1 MEAFD
6 RTQKNA
12 MEANMKKII
21 GAATATVLGLGAFTT
36 SAIAETIV
44 TADVLNVREKP
55 TTESKVVEKVKE
67 GQKLKVIHTEEGWS
81 KIDLNGKELFVSSE
95 YTKDIYHV
103 TANLL
108 NVRTEANTE
117 SEILGRLKQDD
128 VIESTHQVKDGWL
141 QFEYKGKTAYA
152 NVSFLSSTALIEK
165 KAEEKTKRVAK
176 VQKAVKAKEEVKTQK
191 EAKVQEIAKA
201 KETTKEQKET
211 KAEEIVKPKEE
222 AKVTERVKVKEE
234 TKAEEIVKPKEEAK
248 VTERVKVKEETKAEE
263 IVKPKE
269 EAKVKEIEKEEAKA
283 QEIEKAKEEAKAQEI
298 AKAKEEAKAQEI
310 EKAKEEAKAQEIAKA
325 KEEAKAQEI
334 EKAKEEE
341 KAQEI
346 AKAKEEEKAQEIAK
360 AKEEEKAQ
368 EIAKAKEEAKAQEI
382 AKAKEEAKA
391 REIEKAK
398 EEAKAKAQEI
408 AKAKKEAQA
417 REIEEAKAKEAT
429 KTQEVS
435 KNNTQSA
442 KRELT
447 VVATAYTADPS
458 ENGTYGGRVLT
469 AMGHDLTAN
478 PNMRII
484 AVDPKVIP
492 LGSKVWVEGYGEAI
506 AGDTGSAIKGNRI
519 DVLMGSKSKAMNW
532 GRQTV
537 KVKVL

>member
-1 MEAFD
+1 
-6 RTQKNA
+6 
-12 MEANMKKII
+12 MKKII
-21 GAATATVLGLGAFTT
+21 GAATATVFGLGAFTT

-55 TTESKVVEKVKE
+55 TTESKIIEKVKE
-67 GQKLKVIHTEEGWS
+67 GQKLKVINTEEGWS

-95 YTKDIYHV
+95 FTKDVYHV

-108 NVRTEANTE
+108 NVRSEANTE
-117 SEILGRLKQDD
+117 SEILGRLKKDD

-152 NVSFLSSTALIEK
+152 NVSFLSSTAPTEK
-165 KAEEKTKRVAK
+165 KTEEKTKQVAK
-176 VQKAVKAKEEVKTQK
+176 VQKSVKEKKEVKAQK
-191 EAKVQEIAKA
+191 VA
-201 KETTKEQKET
+201 
-211 KAEEIVKPKEE
+211 
-222 AKVTERVKVKEE
+222 KVKE
-234 TKAEEIVKPKEEAK
+234 TAKAQ
-248 VTERVKVKEETKAEE
+248 E

-269 EAKVKEIEKEEAKA
+269 EAKVKEVVKVKEEAKA
-283 QEIEKAKEEAKAQEI
+283 QEIVKPKEEAKVKEVVKVKEEPKAQEIAEPKEEAKAQEI
-298 AKAKEEAKAQEI
+298 AKAKEEEKAKKIA
-310 EKAKEEAKAQEIAKA
+310 KAKEEEKAREIAKATKEERAQEIVKAKEEEKAREIAKA
-325 KEEAKAQEI
+325 KEEER
-334 EKAKEEE
+334 
-341 KAQEI
+341 AQEI
-346 AKAKEEEKAQEIAK
+346 AKAKEEEKAREIA
-360 AKEEEKAQ
+360 E
-368 EIAKAKEEAKAQEI
+368 
-382 AKAKEEAKA
+382 AKEEAKA
-391 REIEKAK
+391 REI
-398 EEAKAKAQEI
+398 AKAK
-408 AKAKKEAQA
+408 
-417 REIEEAKAKEAT
+417 
-429 KTQEVS
+429 EVS

-458 ENGTYGGRVLT
+458 EDGTYGGRVLT

-537 KVKVL
+537 KVKIL

>member
-1 MEAFD
+1 
-6 RTQKNA
+6 
-12 MEANMKKII
+12 MKKVI
-21 GAATATVLGLGAFTT
+21 GAATATVFGLGAFTT
-36 SAIAETIV
+36 TATAETIV

-55 TTESKVVEKVKE
+55 TTESKVVEKVKN
-67 GQKLKVIHTEEGWS
+67 GQELKVINTEDGWS
-81 KIDLNGKELFVSSE
+81 KIELNGKEVFVSSE
-95 YTKDIYHV
+95 FTKDVYHV

-108 NVRTEANTE
+108 NVRTEANTD
-117 SEILGRLKQDD
+117 SEILGRLKKDD

-152 NVSFLSSTALIEK
+152 NVSFLSSTAPTEK
-165 KAEEKTKRVAK
+165 KTEEKTKQVAK
-176 VQKAVKAKEEVKTQK
+176 VQKSVKEKKEVKTQK
-191 EAKVQEIAKA
+191 VAKA
-201 KETTKEQKET
+201 KETTKAQ
-211 KAEEIVKPKEE
+211 EIVKPKEE
-222 AKVTERVKVKEE
+222 AKVVKVKEE
-234 TKAEEIVKPKEEAK
+234 GKAQEIVKPKEEG
-248 VTERVKVKEETKAEE
+248 KAQE

-269 EAKVKEIEKEEAKA
+269 EAKVKEEVKV
-283 QEIEKAKEEAKAQEI
+283 
-298 AKAKEEAKAQEI
+298 
-310 EKAKEEAKAQEIAKA
+310 
-325 KEEAKAQEI
+325 
-334 EKAKEEE
+334 KEEE
-341 KAQEI
+341 KAQEIVKPKEEAKIKEEVKVKEEEKVQEI

-360 AKEEEKAQ
+360 AKEEEKAREIVKAKEEEKAR
-368 EIAKAKEEAKAQEI
+368 EIAKAKEEEKAREI
-382 AKAKEEAKA
+382 AKAKEEERA
-391 REIEKAK
+391 R
-398 EEAKAKAQEI
+398 EI
-408 AKAKKEAQA
+408 AKAK
-417 REIEEAKAKEAT
+417 EEERAKEA
-429 KTQEVS
+429 S
-435 KNNTQSA
+435 KNNIQSA

-537 KVKVL
+537 KVKIL

>member
-1 MEAFD
+1 
-6 RTQKNA
+6 
-12 MEANMKKII
+12 MKKII
-21 GAATATVLGLGAFTT
+21 GAATATVFGLGAFTT

-55 TTESKVVEKVKE
+55 TTESKVIEKVKE
-67 GQKLKVIHTEEGWS
+67 GQKLKVINTEEGWS

-95 YTKDIYHV
+95 FTKDIYHV

-108 NVRTEANTE
+108 NVRSEANTE
-117 SEILGRLKQDD
+117 SEILGRLKKDD
-128 VIESTHQVKDGWL
+128 VIESTHQAKDGWL

-152 NVSFLSSTALIEK
+152 NVSFLSSTAPSEK
-165 KAEEKTKRVAK
+165 KAGEKTKQVAK
-176 VQKAVKAKEEVKTQK
+176 VQKAVKAKEEAKTQK
-191 EAKVQEIAKA
+191 VAKIQEIAKTKETTKMLEEVKVQEVAKGKEEKKVQEIAK
-201 KETTKEQKET
+201 
-211 KAEEIVKPKEE
+211 P
-222 AKVTERVKVKEE
+222 KEE
-234 TKAEEIVKPKEEAK
+234 TKVQEIA
-248 VTERVKVKEETKAEE
+248 
-263 IVKPKE
+263 KPKE
-269 EAKVKEIEKEEAKA
+269 EAKVKEVEKV
-283 QEIEKAKEEAKAQEI
+283 KEEAKAQEI
-298 AKAKEEAKAQEI
+298 AKAKEEAKV
-310 EKAKEEAKAQEIAKA
+310 QEIAKA
-325 KEEAKAQEI
+325 KEEAKVKEV
-334 EKAKEEE
+334 EKVKEE
-341 KAQEI
+341 A
-346 AKAKEEEKAQEIAK
+346 
-360 AKEEEKAQ
+360 KAQ

-391 REIEKAK
+391 QGIAKAKEEAKAQEIARAKEEAKAQEIAKAKEEAKAQEIARAKEEAKAQEIARAKEEAKAREIEKAK
-398 EEAKAKAQEI
+398 EEAKAK
-408 AKAKKEAQA
+408 
-417 REIEEAKAKEAT
+417 EE
-429 KTQEVS
+429 S

-537 KVKVL
+537 KVKIL

>member
-1 MEAFD
+1 
-6 RTQKNA
+6 
-12 MEANMKKII
+12 MKKVI
-21 GAATATVLGLGAFTT
+21 GAATATVFGLGAFTT
-36 SAIAETIV
+36 TATAETIV

-55 TTESKVVEKVKE
+55 TTESKVVEKVKNGE
-67 GQKLKVIHTEEGWS
+67 ELKVINTEDGWS
-81 KIDLNGKELFVSSE
+81 KIELNGKEVFVSSE
-95 YTKDIYHV
+95 FTKDIYHV
-103 TANLL
+103 TADLL
-108 NVRTEANTE
+108 NVRSESNTE
-117 SEILGRLKQDD
+117 SKILGRLKKDD
-128 VIESTHQVKDGWL
+128 VIESTKQVKDGWL
-141 QFEYKGKTAYA
+141 QFEYKGKTAYV
-152 NVSFLSSTALIEK
+152 NVSFLSSKAPIEK
-165 KAEEKTKRVAK
+165 KAGEKTKQVAK
-176 VQKAVKAKEEVKTQK
+176 VQKTVKAKEEVKVQEVAKPK
-191 EAKVQEIAKA
+191 EEVKVQEVAKPKEEVKVQEVA
-201 KETTKEQKET
+201 KPKEEVKVQEV
-211 KAEEIVKPKEE
+211 VKPKEE
-222 AKVTERVKVKEE
+222 VKV
-234 TKAEEIVKPKEEAK
+234 
-248 VTERVKVKEETKAEE
+248 
-263 IVKPKE
+263 
-269 EAKVKEIEKEEAKA
+269 
-283 QEIEKAKEEAKAQEI
+283 QEVA
-298 AKAKEEAKAQEI
+298 
-310 EKAKEEAKAQEIAKA
+310 
-325 KEEAKAQEI
+325 
-334 EKAKEEE
+334 KAKEEE

-360 AKEEEKAQ
+360 AKEEEKAREIAKAKEEAKAQEIAKTKEEEKAQ

-391 REIEKAK
+391 QEIAKAK
-398 EEAKAKAQEI
+398 EEAKAQEITKAKEEAKAQEI
-408 AKAKKEAQA
+408 AKAKEEEKA
-417 REIEEAKAKEAT
+417 REIAKAKEEAKAREIAKAKEEEKAREIAKAKEEAKAREIAKAKEEAKAREAIKT
-429 KTQEVS
+429 KEES

-537 KVKVL
+537 KVKIL

>member
-1 MEAFD
+1 
-6 RTQKNA
+6 
-12 MEANMKKII
+12 MKKII

-55 TTESKVVEKVKE
+55 TTESKIVEKVKE

-152 NVSFLSSTALIEK
+152 NVSFLSSTAPIEK

-201 KETTKEQKET
+201 KETIKEQKET

-263 IVKPKE
+263 IAKTKE
-269 EAKVKEIEKEEAKA
+269 EAKV
-283 QEIEKAKEEAKAQEI
+283 QEIEKVKEEAKAQEI

-310 EKAKEEAKAQEIAKA
+310 EKVKEEAKAQEIAKTKEEAKVQEIEKVKEEAKAQEIAKA
-325 KEEAKAQEI
+325 NEEAQVREM
-334 EKAKEEE
+334 EK
-341 KAQEI
+341 
-346 AKAKEEEKAQEIAK
+346 
-360 AKEEEKAQ
+360 
-368 EIAKAKEEAKAQEI
+368 AKAQEI

-398 EEAKAKAQEI
+398 EEAKAKSQEI
-408 AKAKKEAQA
+408 AKAKEEAQA
-417 REIEEAKAKEAT
+417 REIEKAKAKEAT

-469 AMGHDLTAN
+469 AMGHDLTEN

-537 KVKVL
+537 KVKIL

>member
-1 MEAFD
+1 
-6 RTQKNA
+6 
-12 MEANMKKII
+12 MKKVI
-21 GAATATVLGLGAFTT
+21 GAATATVFGLGAFTT
-36 SAIAETIV
+36 TATAETIV

-55 TTESKVVEKVKE
+55 NTESKVVEKVKN
-67 GQKLKVIHTEEGWS
+67 GQELKVINTEDGWT
-81 KIDLNGKELFVSSE
+81 KIELNGKEVFVSSE
-95 YTKDIYHV
+95 FTKDIYHV

-117 SEILGRLKQDD
+117 SKILGRLKKDD
-128 VIESTHQVKDGWL
+128 VIESTNQVKDGWL
-141 QFEYKGKTAYA
+141 QFEYKGKTAYV
-152 NVSFLSSTALIEK
+152 NVSFLSSTAPVEK
-165 KAEEKTKRVAK
+165 KADEKTKQVAK
-176 VQKAVKAKEEVKTQK
+176 VQKMVKAKEEAKTQK
-191 EAKVQEIAKA
+191 VAKA
-201 KETTKEQKET
+201 KETIKPKEEEKVQEVVKPKE
-211 KAEEIVKPKEE
+211 EEKVQEVAKPKEEEKVQEVAKPKEE
-222 AKVTERVKVKEE
+222 AKVQEV
-234 TKAEEIVKPKEEAK
+234 AKPKEEAK
-248 VTERVKVKEETKAEE
+248 VQEVA
-263 IVKPKE
+263 KPKE
-269 EAKVKEIEKEEAKA
+269 EAKVQEVVKPKEEEKVQEEAKA
-283 QEIEKAKEEAKAQEI
+283 QEIAKAKEEAKAQEI

-310 EKAKEEAKAQEIAKA
+310 AKAKEEEKAREIAKA
-325 KEEAKAQEI
+325 KEEA
-334 EKAKEEE
+334 
-341 KAQEI
+341 
-346 AKAKEEEKAQEIAK
+346 
-360 AKEEEKAQ
+360 KAQ

-391 REIEKAK
+391 REIAKAK
-398 EEAKAKAQEI
+398 EEAKAR
-408 AKAKKEAQA
+408 EA
-417 REIEEAKAKEAT
+417 IKAKE
-429 KTQEVS
+429 ES

-537 KVKVL
+537 KVKIL

>member
-6 RTQKNA
+6 RIQKNI
-12 MEANMKKII
+12 MEANMKKVI
-21 GAATATVLGLGAFTT
+21 GAATATVFGLGAFTT
-36 SAIAETIV
+36 TATAETIV

-55 TTESKVVEKVKE
+55 TTESKVVEKVKNGE
-67 GQKLKVIHTEEGWS
+67 ELKVINTEDGWS
-81 KIDLNGKELFVSSE
+81 KIELNGKEVFVSSE
-95 YTKDIYHV
+95 FTKDIYHV

-108 NVRTEANTE
+108 NVRSESNTE
-117 SEILGRLKQDD
+117 SEILGRLKKDD

-152 NVSFLSSTALIEK
+152 NVSFLSSTAPVEK
-165 KAEEKTKRVAK
+165 KADEKTKQVAK
-176 VQKAVKAKEEVKTQK
+176 VQKTVKAKEESKTQKVTKAKETIKPKEEVKVQEVAKAKEEVKVQEVAKPK
-191 EAKVQEIAKA
+191 EEVKVQEVAKPKEEVKVQEVAKA
-201 KETTKEQKET
+201 KEEVKVQEVT
-211 KAEEIVKPKEE
+211 KPKEE
-222 AKVTERVKVKEE
+222 VKVQEVAKAKEE
-234 TKAEEIVKPKEEAK
+234 VKVQEVTKPKEE
-248 VTERVKVKEETKAEE
+248 VKV
-263 IVKPKE
+263 
-269 EAKVKEIEKEEAKA
+269 
-283 QEIEKAKEEAKAQEI
+283 QEVAKAKEEVKAQEI
-298 AKAKEEAKAQEI
+298 AKAKEEA
-310 EKAKEEAKAQEIAKA
+310 
-325 KEEAKAQEI
+325 
-334 EKAKEEE
+334 
-341 KAQEI
+341 
-346 AKAKEEEKAQEIAK
+346 
-360 AKEEEKAQ
+360 KAQ

-391 REIEKAK
+391 REIAKAK
-398 EEAKAKAQEI
+398 EEAKAREAIKT
-408 AKAKKEAQA
+408 KE
-417 REIEEAKAKEAT
+417 E
-429 KTQEVS
+429 S

-537 KVKVL
+537 KVKIL

>member
-1 MEAFD
+1 
-6 RTQKNA
+6 
-12 MEANMKKII
+12 MKKII
-21 GAATATVLGLGAFTT
+21 GAATATVFGLGAFTT

-55 TTESKVVEKVKE
+55 TTESKVIEKVKE
-67 GQKLKVIHTEEGWS
+67 GQKLKVINTEEGWS

-95 YTKDIYHV
+95 FTKDIYHV

-108 NVRTEANTE
+108 NVRSEANTE
-117 SEILGRLKQDD
+117 SEILGRLKKDD
-128 VIESTHQVKDGWL
+128 VIESTHQAKDGWL

-152 NVSFLSSTALIEK
+152 NVSFLSSTAPSEK
-165 KAEEKTKRVAK
+165 KAGEKTKQVAK
-176 VQKAVKAKEEVKTQK
+176 VQKAVKAKEEAKTQK
-191 EAKVQEIAKA
+191 VAKIQEIAKTKETTKMLEEVKVQEVAKGKEEKKVQEIAK
-201 KETTKEQKET
+201 
-211 KAEEIVKPKEE
+211 P
-222 AKVTERVKVKEE
+222 KEE
-234 TKAEEIVKPKEEAK
+234 TKVQEIA
-248 VTERVKVKEETKAEE
+248 
-263 IVKPKE
+263 KPKE
-269 EAKVKEIEKEEAKA
+269 EAKVKEVEKV
-283 QEIEKAKEEAKAQEI
+283 KEEAKAQEI
-298 AKAKEEAKAQEI
+298 AKAKEEAKV
-310 EKAKEEAKAQEIAKA
+310 QEIAKA
-325 KEEAKAQEI
+325 KEEAKVKEV
-334 EKAKEEE
+334 EKVKEE
-341 KAQEI
+341 A
-346 AKAKEEEKAQEIAK
+346 
-360 AKEEEKAQ
+360 KAQ

-391 REIEKAK
+391 QEIARAKEEAKAQEIAKAKEEAKAQEIARAKEEAKAREIEKAK
-398 EEAKAKAQEI
+398 EEAKAK
-408 AKAKKEAQA
+408 
-417 REIEEAKAKEAT
+417 EE
-429 KTQEVS
+429 S

-537 KVKVL
+537 KVKIL

>member
-1 MEAFD
+1 
-6 RTQKNA
+6 
-12 MEANMKKII
+12 MKKII

-152 NVSFLSSTALIEK
+152 NVSFLSSTAPIEK

-191 EAKVQEIAKA
+191 EVKVQEIAKA
-201 KETTKEQKET
+201 KETTKEQKEV
-211 KAEEIVKPKEE
+211 KVKEIAKPKEE

-283 QEIEKAKEEAKAQEI
+283 QEIAKAKEEAKAQEI

-310 EKAKEEAKAQEIAKA
+310 AKAKEEAKAQEIAKA
-325 KEEAKAQEI
+325 KEEA
-334 EKAKEEE
+334 
-341 KAQEI
+341 
-346 AKAKEEEKAQEIAK
+346 
-360 AKEEEKAQ
+360 KAQ

-398 EEAKAKAQEI
+398 EEAKAQEI

-417 REIEEAKAKEAT
+417 REIEKAKEEAKAKEAT

>member
-1 MEAFD
+1 
-6 RTQKNA
+6 
-12 MEANMKKII
+12 MKKVI
-21 GAATATVLGLGAFTT
+21 GAATATVFGLGAFTT
-36 SAIAETIV
+36 TATAETIV

-55 TTESKVVEKVKE
+55 TTESKVVEKVKN
-67 GQKLKVIHTEEGWS
+67 GQELKVINTEDGWS
-81 KIDLNGKELFVSSE
+81 KIELNGKEVFVSSE
-95 YTKDIYHV
+95 FTKDVYHV

-108 NVRTEANTE
+108 NVRTEANTD
-117 SEILGRLKQDD
+117 SEILGRLKKDD

-152 NVSFLSSTALIEK
+152 NVSFLSSTAPTEK
-165 KAEEKTKRVAK
+165 KTEEKTKQVAK
-176 VQKAVKAKEEVKTQK
+176 VQKSVKEKKEVKTQK
-191 EAKVQEIAKA
+191 VAKA
-201 KETTKEQKET
+201 KETTKAQ
-211 KAEEIVKPKEE
+211 EIVKPKEE
-222 AKVTERVKVKEE
+222 AKVVKVKEE
-234 TKAEEIVKPKEEAK
+234 PKAQ
-248 VTERVKVKEETKAEE
+248 E

-269 EAKVKEIEKEEAKA
+269 EAKVKEEVKVKEEEKAQEIVKPKEEAKIKEEVKVKEEEKV
-283 QEIEKAKEEAKAQEI
+283 QEIAKAKEEEKAQEI
-298 AKAKEEAKAQEI
+298 AKAKEE
-310 EKAKEEAKAQEIAKA
+310 EKAREIV
-325 KEEAKAQEI
+325 
-334 EKAKEEE
+334 KAKEEE

-360 AKEEEKAQ
+360 AKKEEKAR
-368 EIAKAKEEAKAQEI
+368 EIAKAKEEEKVREI
-382 AKAKEEAKA
+382 AKAKEEEKA
-391 REIEKAK
+391 R
-398 EEAKAKAQEI
+398 EI
-408 AKAKKEAQA
+408 AKAKEEEKA
-417 REIEEAKAKEAT
+417 REIAKAKEEERA
-429 KTQEVS
+429 KEVS
-435 KNNTQSA
+435 KNNIQSA

-537 KVKVL
+537 KVKIL

>member
-1 MEAFD
+1 
-6 RTQKNA
+6 
-12 MEANMKKII
+12 MKKII
-21 GAATATVLGLGAFTT
+21 GAATATVFGLGAFTT

-55 TTESKVVEKVKE
+55 TTESKVIEKVKE
-67 GQKLKVIHTEEGWS
+67 GQKLKVINTEEGWS

-95 YTKDIYHV
+95 FTKDIYHV

-108 NVRTEANTE
+108 NVRSEANTE
-117 SEILGRLKQDD
+117 SEILGRLKKDD
-128 VIESTHQVKDGWL
+128 VIESTHQAKDGWL

-152 NVSFLSSTALIEK
+152 NVSFLSSTAPSEK
-165 KAEEKTKRVAK
+165 KAGEKTKQVAK
-176 VQKAVKAKEEVKTQK
+176 VQKAVKAKEEAKTQK
-191 EAKVQEIAKA
+191 VAKIQEIAKTKETTKMLEEVKVQEVAKGKEEKKVQEIAK
-201 KETTKEQKET
+201 
-211 KAEEIVKPKEE
+211 P
-222 AKVTERVKVKEE
+222 KEE
-234 TKAEEIVKPKEEAK
+234 TKVQEIA
-248 VTERVKVKEETKAEE
+248 
-263 IVKPKE
+263 KPKE
-269 EAKVKEIEKEEAKA
+269 EAKVKEVEKV
-283 QEIEKAKEEAKAQEI
+283 KEEAKAQEI
-298 AKAKEEAKAQEI
+298 AKAKEEAKV
-310 EKAKEEAKAQEIAKA
+310 QEIAKA
-325 KEEAKAQEI
+325 KEEAKVKEV
-334 EKAKEEE
+334 EKVKEE
-341 KAQEI
+341 A
-346 AKAKEEEKAQEIAK
+346 
-360 AKEEEKAQ
+360 KAQ

-391 REIEKAK
+391 QEIARAKEEAKAQEIAKAKEEAKAQEIARAKEEAKAQEIARAKEEAKAREIEKAK
-398 EEAKAKAQEI
+398 EEAKAK
-408 AKAKKEAQA
+408 
-417 REIEEAKAKEAT
+417 EE
-429 KTQEVS
+429 S

-537 KVKVL
+537 KVKIL

>member
-1 MEAFD
+1 
-6 RTQKNA
+6 
-12 MEANMKKII
+12 MKKII
-21 GAATATVLGLGAFTT
+21 GAATATVFGLGAFTT

-55 TTESKVVEKVKE
+55 TTESKVIEKVKE
-67 GQKLKVIHTEEGWS
+67 GQKLKVINTEEGWS

-95 YTKDIYHV
+95 FTKDIYHV

-108 NVRTEANTE
+108 NVRSEANTE
-117 SEILGRLKQDD
+117 SEILGRLKKDD
-128 VIESTHQVKDGWL
+128 VIESTHQAKDGWL

-152 NVSFLSSTALIEK
+152 NVSFLSSTAPSEK
-165 KAEEKTKRVAK
+165 KTGEKTKQVAK
-176 VQKAVKAKEEVKTQK
+176 VQKAVKAKEEAKTQK
-191 EAKVQEIAKA
+191 VAKIQEIAKVKEEAKVQEIAKA
-201 KETTKEQKET
+201 KE
-211 KAEEIVKPKEE
+211 E
-222 AKVTERVKVKEE
+222 A
-234 TKAEEIVKPKEEAK
+234 
-248 VTERVKVKEETKAEE
+248 
-263 IVKPKE
+263 
-269 EAKVKEIEKEEAKA
+269 
-283 QEIEKAKEEAKAQEI
+283 
-298 AKAKEEAKAQEI
+298 
-310 EKAKEEAKAQEIAKA
+310 
-325 KEEAKAQEI
+325 
-334 EKAKEEE
+334 
-341 KAQEI
+341 
-346 AKAKEEEKAQEIAK
+346 
-360 AKEEEKAQ
+360 KAQ

-391 REIEKAK
+391 QEIAKAKEEAKAQEIARAKEEAKAQEIAKAKEEAKAREIAKAKEEAKAQEIARAKEEAKAREIEKAK
-398 EEAKAKAQEI
+398 EEAKAK
-408 AKAKKEAQA
+408 
-417 REIEEAKAKEAT
+417 EE
-429 KTQEVS
+429 S

-537 KVKVL
+537 KVKIL

>member
-1 MEAFD
+1 
-6 RTQKNA
+6 
-12 MEANMKKII
+12 MKKVI
-21 GAATATVLGLGAFTT
+21 GAATATIFGLGAFTT
-36 SAIAETIV
+36 TATAETIV

-55 TTESKVVEKVKE
+55 TTESKVVEKVKN
-67 GQKLKVIHTEEGWS
+67 GQELKVINTEDGWS
-81 KIDLNGKELFVSSE
+81 KVELNGKEVFVSSE
-95 YTKDIYHV
+95 FTKDVYHV

-117 SEILGRLKQDD
+117 SEILGRLKKDD

-152 NVSFLSSTALIEK
+152 NVSFLSSTAPTEK
-165 KAEEKTKRVAK
+165 KTEEKMKQVAK
-176 VQKAVKAKEEVKTQK
+176 VQKSVKEKKEVKTQK
-191 EAKVQEIAKA
+191 VAKA
-201 KETTKEQKET
+201 KETTKAQ
-211 KAEEIVKPKEE
+211 
-222 AKVTERVKVKEE
+222 
-234 TKAEEIVKPKEEAK
+234 
-248 VTERVKVKEETKAEE
+248 E

-269 EAKVKEIEKEEAKA
+269 EAKVKEEVKVKEEPKAQEIVKPKEEAKVKEEVKVKEEPKVQEIVKPKEEAKVKEEVKVKEEPKA
-283 QEIEKAKEEAKAQEI
+283 QEIVKPKEEAKVKEEVKVKEEEKEQEITKAKEEEKAREI
-298 AKAKEEAKAQEI
+298 AKAKEE
-310 EKAKEEAKAQEIAKA
+310 EKAR
-325 KEEAKAQEI
+325 
-334 EKAKEEE
+334 
-341 KAQEI
+341 EI

-360 AKEEEKAQ
+360 AKEEEKAR
-368 EIAKAKEEAKAQEI
+368 EIAKAKEEEKAREIARAKEEERAREI
-382 AKAKEEAKA
+382 AKAKEEERAK
-391 REIEKAK
+391 
-398 EEAKAKAQEI
+398 
-408 AKAKKEAQA
+408 
-417 REIEEAKAKEAT
+417 
-429 KTQEVS
+429 EVS
-435 KNNTQSA
+435 KNNIESA

-537 KVKVL
+537 KVKIL

>member
-1 MEAFD
+1 
-6 RTQKNA
+6 
-12 MEANMKKII
+12 MKKVI
-21 GAATATVLGLGAFTT
+21 GAATATVFGLGAFTT
-36 SAIAETIV
+36 TATAETIV

-55 TTESKVVEKVKE
+55 TTESKVVEKVKN
-67 GQKLKVIHTEEGWS
+67 GQELKVINTEDGWS
-81 KIDLNGKELFVSSE
+81 KIELNGKEVFVSSE
-95 YTKDIYHV
+95 FTKDVYHV

-108 NVRTEANTE
+108 NVRTEANTD
-117 SEILGRLKQDD
+117 SEILGRLKKDD

-152 NVSFLSSTALIEK
+152 NVSFLSSTAPTEK
-165 KAEEKTKRVAK
+165 KTEEKTKQVAK
-176 VQKAVKAKEEVKTQK
+176 VQKSVKEKKEVKTQK
-191 EAKVQEIAKA
+191 VAKA
-201 KETTKEQKET
+201 KETTKAQ
-211 KAEEIVKPKEE
+211 EIVKPKEE
-222 AKVTERVKVKEE
+222 AKVVKVKEE
-234 TKAEEIVKPKEEAK
+234 PKAQ
-248 VTERVKVKEETKAEE
+248 E

-269 EAKVKEIEKEEAKA
+269 EAKVKEEVKVKEEEKAQEIVKPKEEAK
-283 QEIEKAKEEAKAQEI
+283 IKEEEKVQEI
-298 AKAKEEAKAQEI
+298 AKAKEE
-310 EKAKEEAKAQEIAKA
+310 EKV
-325 KEEAKAQEI
+325 
-334 EKAKEEE
+334 
-341 KAQEI
+341 QEI

-360 AKEEEKAQ
+360 AKEEEKAR
-368 EIAKAKEEAKAQEI
+368 EIVKAKEEEKAQEI
-382 AKAKEEAKA
+382 AKAKEEEKA
-391 REIEKAK
+391 R
-398 EEAKAKAQEI
+398 EI
-408 AKAKKEAQA
+408 AKAKEEEKA
-417 REIEEAKAKEAT
+417 REIAKAKEEEKAREIA
-429 KTQEVS
+429 KAKEEERVREIAKAKEEEKAREIAKAKEEEKAREIAKAKEEERAKEVS
-435 KNNTQSA
+435 KNNIQSA

-537 KVKVL
+537 KVKIL

>member
-1 MEAFD
+1 VEFPNFMEGFH
-6 RTQKNA
+6 RVQKNV
-12 MEANMKKII
+12 MEANMKKVI
-21 GAATATVLGLGAFTT
+21 GAATATLFGLGAFTT
-36 SAIAETIV
+36 TVTAETIV

-55 TTESKVVEKVKE
+55 TTESKVVEKVKN
-67 GQKLKVIHTEEGWS
+67 GQELKVINTEDGWS
-81 KIDLNGKELFVSSE
+81 KIELNGKEVFVSSE
-95 YTKDIYHV
+95 FTKDIYHV

-152 NVSFLSSTALIEK
+152 NVSFLSSTAPIEK

-269 EAKVKEIEKEEAKA
+269 EAEVTERVKVKEETKAEEIA
-283 QEIEKAKEEAKAQEI
+283 KAKEEAEVTERVKVKEETKAEEI
-298 AKAKEEAKAQEI
+298 AKAKEEAKAE
-310 EKAKEEAKAQEIAKA
+310 EIAKA
-325 KEEAKAQEI
+325 KEEAKAE
-334 EKAKEEE
+334 
-341 KAQEI
+341 
-346 AKAKEEEKAQEIAK
+346 
-360 AKEEEKAQ
+360 
-368 EIAKAKEEAKAQEI
+368 EI

-398 EEAKAKAQEI
+398 
-408 AKAKKEAQA
+408 
-417 REIEEAKAKEAT
+417 EEAKAKEAT

-537 KVKVL
+537 KVKIL

>member
-1 MEAFD
+1 
-6 RTQKNA
+6 
-12 MEANMKKII
+12 MKKVI
-21 GAATATVLGLGAFTT
+21 GAATATVFGLGAFTT
-36 SAIAETIV
+36 TATAETIV

-55 TTESKVVEKVKE
+55 TTESKVVEKVKN
-67 GQKLKVIHTEEGWS
+67 GQELKVINTEDGWS
-81 KIDLNGKELFVSSE
+81 KIELNGKEVFVSSE
-95 YTKDIYHV
+95 FTKDVYHV

-108 NVRTEANTE
+108 NVRTEANTD
-117 SEILGRLKQDD
+117 SEILGRLKKDD

-152 NVSFLSSTALIEK
+152 NVSFLSSTAPTEK
-165 KAEEKTKRVAK
+165 KTEEKTKQVAK
-176 VQKAVKAKEEVKTQK
+176 VQKSVKEKKEVKTQK
-191 EAKVQEIAKA
+191 VAKA
-201 KETTKEQKET
+201 KETTKAQ
-211 KAEEIVKPKEE
+211 EIVKPKEE
-222 AKVTERVKVKEE
+222 AKVVKVKEE
-234 TKAEEIVKPKEEAK
+234 GKAQEIVKPKEEG
-248 VTERVKVKEETKAEE
+248 KAQE

-269 EAKVKEIEKEEAKA
+269 EAKVKEEVKV
-283 QEIEKAKEEAKAQEI
+283 
-298 AKAKEEAKAQEI
+298 
-310 EKAKEEAKAQEIAKA
+310 
-325 KEEAKAQEI
+325 
-334 EKAKEEE
+334 KEEE
-341 KAQEI
+341 KVQEI

-360 AKEEEKAQ
+360 AKEEEKTR
-368 EIAKAKEEAKAQEI
+368 EIAKAKEEEKAREI
-382 AKAKEEAKA
+382 AKAKEEE
-391 REIEKAK
+391 R
-398 EEAKAKAQEI
+398 
-408 AKAKKEAQA
+408 
-417 REIEEAKAKEAT
+417 AKEA
-429 KTQEVS
+429 S
-435 KNNTQSA
+435 KNNIQSA

-537 KVKVL
+537 KVKIL

>member
-1 MEAFD
+1 
-6 RTQKNA
+6 
-12 MEANMKKII
+12 MKKII

-81 KIDLNGKELFVSSE
+81 KIELNGKEVFVSSE
-95 YTKDIYHV
+95 FTKDIYHV

-152 NVSFLSSTALIEK
+152 NVSFLSSTAPIEK

-201 KETTKEQKET
+201 KETTKEQKEVKVKEIAKPKEEAKVT
-211 KAEEIVKPKEE
+211 ERVKVKEEMKAEEIVKPKEE

-234 TKAEEIVKPKEEAK
+234 TKAEEIVKTKEEEK
-248 VTERVKVKEETKAEE
+248 V
-263 IVKPKE
+263 
-269 EAKVKEIEKEEAKA
+269 
-283 QEIEKAKEEAKAQEI
+283 KEEAKAQEI
-298 AKAKEEAKAQEI
+298 AKAKAEEKVREI
-310 EKAKEEAKAQEIAKA
+310 EKAKEEARAQEIAKA
-325 KEEAKAQEI
+325 KE
-334 EKAKEEE
+334 KAKEEAKE
-341 KAQEI
+341 EARAQEI
-346 AKAKEEEKAQEIAK
+346 AKAKEK
-360 AKEEEKAQ
+360 AKEET
-368 EIAKAKEEAKAQEI
+368 KAQEI

-398 EEAKAKAQEI
+398 EEAKAQEI

-417 REIEEAKAKEAT
+417 REIEKAKEEAKAKEAT

-469 AMGHDLTAN
+469 AMGHDLTVN